1 MNWPTKAE
9 VEKADRFQLAVWYR
23 FLPLCENEDQLEI
36 VNLIFSRFTIMG
48 GFDPVLSKAVGLD
61 KSRYEK
67 PAPAASEP
75 PIKCGTCGRRFFID
89 PKKTYEKHLPYCEP
103 EQKQLRKGG
112 HTNGR
117 R

>member
-1 MNWPTKAE
+1 MNWPT
-9 VEKADRFQLAVWYR
+9 F
-23 FLPLCENEDQLEI
+23 F
-36 VNLIFSRFTIMG
+36 FSRFTIMG

-112 HTNGR
+112 HTDGR